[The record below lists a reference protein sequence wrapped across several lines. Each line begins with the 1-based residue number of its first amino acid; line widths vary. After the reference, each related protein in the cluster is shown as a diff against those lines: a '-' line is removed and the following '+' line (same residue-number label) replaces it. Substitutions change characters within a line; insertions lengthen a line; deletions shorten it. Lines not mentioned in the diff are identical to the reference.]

1 MLPVIDAS
9 VRIVAAAVLL
19 YTAGQK
25 LAAPA
30 AFRHTLV
37 ALRMPHPRG
46 LSVLVSGVELVT
58 AVLLLTAPRAWV
70 TAGLVVALGGSFAGA
85 ATIALVRGAS
95 VRCACFGGTSE
106 AKLGWT
112 QLALLPIWL
121 AVAATAHTGTSDLLV
136 GPDAVAL
143 TALGLCV
150 VTVIR
155 QLLPLA
161 LRSWSYLKVLESQWA
176 SSGSSSPH

>member
-1 MLPVIDAS
+1 MIDAT

-25 LAAPA
+25 LAAPIT
-30 AFRHTLV
+30 FRRTLV
-37 ALRMPHPRG
+37 ALRMPRPRV
-46 LSVLVSGVELVT
+46 LALLVSGVELVT

-70 TAGLVVALGGSFAGA
+70 TAGLVIALGASFAGA
-85 ATIALVRGAS
+85 ASIALARGAS

-121 AVAATAHTGTSDLLV
+121 AVAWTAHRDSSDLLV
-136 GPDAVAL
+136 GPDAVAV
-143 TALGLCV
+143 TALVLCLATV
-150 VTVIR
+150 VR

>member
-1 MLPVIDAS
+1 MIDAA

-25 LAAPA
+25 LVAPT
-30 AFRHTLV
+30 AFRRTLV
-37 ALRMPHPRG
+37 ALRMPRPRV
-46 LSVLVSGVELVT
+46 LSVLVSGAELST
-58 AVLLLTAPRAWV
+58 AVLLLTAPHSGV
-70 TAGLVVALGGSFAGA
+70 TASLVIALGASFAGA
-85 ATIALVRGAS
+85 ATIALARGES
-95 VRCACFGGTSE
+95 VRCACFGGGSE

-121 AVAATAHTGTSDLLV
+121 TVAWAAHGDSSNFLV
-136 GPDAVAL
+136 GPDGVAL
-143 TALGLCV
+143 TALVLCL
-150 VTVIR
+150 VTVVR